1 MLFFNPS
8 TIFEYISSSLIMTQC
23 ARYLISQTRVTISL
37 MSKEKK
43 GIALYKAISNRE
55 NTIEKNTQFSGLS
68 QDIDKGISNKAARL
82 LLLLGKDGA
91 AKIMAKLAPH
101 EVEKLAKQIA
111 GINRV
116 NTGEAKALLEEFG
129 RQFGE
134 IEIKRTHGGIDA
146 ARQILISAFGKEQ
159 AEEILAKSV
168 PEIRPVP
175 FSFLNDLTVTQL
187 ISLLQKENPR
197 TLSLVMTYIDP
208 YLSSRLLKSL
218 KDEDRAE
225 VIRRMAQIREIPRDV
240 LATMEETLKKKIRGL
255 AAEENE
261 ALDGKAVLADMLRY
275 MDVEDENR
283 ILAELDRSNPE
294 ISEQIK
300 MKLYTMDLVLELRD
314 RDLQSILQEL
324 TERDIALLLKGQTEE
339 IRDKI
344 RDSLSN
350 RRRLLVDE
358 EIDIL
363 PPVPKSEVDRVSR
376 EFLNKMRKGEQDGVY
391 VIMRAAEE
399 HI

>member
-1 MLFFNPS
+1 
-8 TIFEYISSSLIMTQC
+8 
-23 ARYLISQTRVTISL
+23 

-43 GIALYKAISNRE
+43 GRALYKAISSRQDATEPNAQFRE
-55 NTIEKNTQFSGLS
+55 VS
-68 QDIDKGISNKAARL
+68 QGIDQEISNKAARL

-101 EVEKLAKQIA
+101 EVEELARQIA
-111 GINRV
+111 DIQRV
-116 NTGEAKALLEEFG
+116 STGEAKVLLEEFG
-129 RQFGE
+129 QQFGE

-146 ARQILISAFGKEQ
+146 ARQILISTFGKEQ

-168 PEIRPVP
+168 PEVRPVP

-197 TLSLVMTYIDP
+197 TLALVMTYIEP

-218 KDEDRAE
+218 RDEDRSE
-225 VIRRMAQIREIPRDV
+225 VIRRMAHIREISRDV
-240 LATMEETLKKKIRGL
+240 LATMEETLRKKIRCL
-255 AAEENE
+255 VPEESE

-275 MDVEDENR
+275 MDREDENR
-283 ILAELDRSNPE
+283 ILTELDRINPE

-300 MKLYTMDLVLELRD
+300 MKLYTMELVLDLRD
-314 RDLQSILQEL
+314 RDIQNILREL
-324 TERDIALLLKGQTEE
+324 TEKEIALLLKGQTEE
-339 IRDKI
+339 IREKI
-344 RDSLSN
+344 RGSLSS

-358 EIDIL
+358 EIEL
-363 PPVPKSEVDRVSR
+363 LQPVPRSEVDKVSR

-399 HI
+399 HL